1 MTEVKEENEQRRRDK
16 HIKEGS
22 EIKRWKGK
30 ETKHPL
36 AFSHKTIL
44 KRWQPIRFLLSPH
57 TTSGALSCLFNLSSS
72 TFCLRLHSNSL
83 SVLTSP
89 ALNLPPFSH
98 HINDREDDTEA
109 HHLYLSLRLRPPEIR
124 NSPLIWNKWPSS
136 GKPKPPDSAA
146 WFIKGAWSR
155 KLVQP
160 QQKAK
165 ALSTCYTKLKVRS

>member
-22 EIKRWKGK
+22 EIKRWKGRNEASIGVLSQDHFK
-30 ETKHPL
+30 KMTAYQIPLLPAHHLQCFILPVSSVFFYFLSLSSLQL
-36 AFSHKTIL
+36 AFLSYFSCA
-44 KRWQPIRFLLSPH
+44 QPPSF
-57 TTSGALSCLFNLSSS
+57 
-72 TFCLRLHSNSL
+72 
-83 SVLTSP
+83 
-89 ALNLPPFSH
+89 FSH

-109 HHLYLSLRLRPPEIR
+109 HHLYLSLRLRPPKIR